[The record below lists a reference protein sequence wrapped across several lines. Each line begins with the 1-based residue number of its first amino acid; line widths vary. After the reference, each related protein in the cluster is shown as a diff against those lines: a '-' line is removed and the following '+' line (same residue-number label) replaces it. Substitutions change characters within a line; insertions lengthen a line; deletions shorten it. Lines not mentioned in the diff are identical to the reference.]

1 MNNQMNKRIL
11 EVFTDYVCPWC
22 YLGDSRV
29 KKIKK
34 KFKIDIQL
42 IHFPLHPETPTEGK
56 TLLELFG
63 SNQDDIDQKNE
74 RMKALMLNE
83 GLPYNARTHTY
94 NSRLAQEI
102 GAWAQSIDNNTS
114 IHDNFFEAYF
124 VKGSNIGLKSVI
136 LEIVTK
142 SGLDK
147 NEANDVIKNRTFK
160 SSVDKDWQKS
170 RTYGVTEVPT
180 YIYNNQSVVG
190 AQPIENLIEFLNHFG
205 VLKL

>member
-42 IHFPLHPETPTEGK
+42 IHFPLHPETPTQGR

-114 IHDNFFEAYF
+114 IHDKFFEAYF
-124 VKGSNIGLKSVI
+124 VKGLNVGLESVI
-136 LEIVTK
+136 LDVVSK
-142 SGLDK
+142 SGLDPE
-147 NEANDVIKNRTFK
+147 EARNVIKNRLFMK
-160 SSVDKDWQKS
+160 NIDEDWNKS
-170 RTYGVTEVPT
+170 RIYGVTGVPT
-180 YIYNNQSVVG
+180 YVYQKQSIVG
-190 AQPIENLIEFLNHFG
+190 AQPLENLVEFLNHFD
-205 VLKL
+205 VPNR